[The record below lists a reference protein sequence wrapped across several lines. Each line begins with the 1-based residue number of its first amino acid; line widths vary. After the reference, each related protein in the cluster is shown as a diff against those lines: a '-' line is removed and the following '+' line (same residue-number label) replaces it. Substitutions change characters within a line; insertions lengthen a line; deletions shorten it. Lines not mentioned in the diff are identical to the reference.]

1 MKVVLIKNVPK
12 LGREGEVREVSAGYA
27 RNFLIPGKLAFEAT
41 SQNLRAVEEIK
52 RKKQLAAQREKDKA
66 QELAQKLEKI
76 SCTIPVQ
83 AGEEDKL
90 FGAVTTE
97 DIQAA
102 FETEGI
108 SLDKKQILLDSP
120 IKQLGVY
127 QVLVKLHP
135 EVKATVKVWVVKK

>member
-1 MKVVLIKNVPK
+1 MQVILCENVER
-12 LGREGEVREVSAGYA
+12 LGKTGDTVNVKSGYA